1 MKLFTGVGGI
11 LFGLT
16 QKDALV
22 RELLAIRTQGQL
34 ACNNPLPIKQFVY
47 VYQIEEL
54 TLPMDK
60 MTGIRKPFAFVGFD
74 SEQAVEQLV
83 AVEKHAVGTKM
94 VS

>member
-1 MKLFTGVGGI
+1 
-11 LFGLT
+11 
-16 QKDALV
+16 
-22 RELLAIRTQGQL
+22 
-34 ACNNPLPIKQFVY
+34 VY